1 MTELQH
7 CLPEHARLFFIRLRN
22 LKWEETRRAYNASR
36 IALASEAA
44 AMGMFN
50 SGHQI
55 KNQWELSRQFIGD
68 LAFGYLEAGL
78 ETCALY
84 ELRLDKRLCDGFES
98 SIKDFLVAQQQHA
111 INNAAKKV
119 PGALPIQAVLLPGS
133 NIAELHDSTRIRRHQ
148 AGGLARVLIVLRP
161 KTARMPF
168 RSIPSQDPPVSSPP
182 KPPHP
187 QRYLPAH
194 SPAAAEPP

>member
-55 KNQWELSRQFIGD
+55 KNQWELSRQFTGD

-84 ELRLDKRLCDGFES
+84 ELRLDKRLCDDFES
-98 SIKDFLVAQQQHA
+98 SIKNFRVAQQQHA

-119 PGALPIQAVLLPGS
+119 PGALPI
-133 NIAELHDSTRIRRHQ
+133 
-148 AGGLARVLIVLRP
+148 
-161 KTARMPF
+161 
-168 RSIPSQDPPVSSPP
+168 PSVPP
-182 KPPHP
+182 
-187 QRYLPAH
+187 YNN
-194 SPAAAEPP
+194 